1 LGADYYSERLARPY
15 TGTDETVQPKHR
27 PFQAPRQEAPKVLHR
42 VCVDV
47 SVNVLNRVVYD
58 FMLVLFAQA
67 HVGWQFIGE
76 DCRSRFHVLF
86 ELLVKFRLS

>member
-1 LGADYYSERLARPY
+1 
-15 TGTDETVQPKHR
+15 
-27 PFQAPRQEAPKVLHR
+27 
-42 VCVDV
+42 VDV